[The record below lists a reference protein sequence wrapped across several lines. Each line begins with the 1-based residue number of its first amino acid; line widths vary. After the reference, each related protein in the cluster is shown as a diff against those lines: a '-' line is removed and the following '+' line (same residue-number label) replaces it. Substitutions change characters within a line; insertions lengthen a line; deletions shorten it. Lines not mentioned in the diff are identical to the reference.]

1 MFKRLTVAEVTSTL
15 LMAETE
21 FYNRC
26 SKWLHYWKVDKTVL
40 PFAGYSEIISRF
52 VITDDIHTRYAV
64 LTGPVL
70 AINLKDKG
78 FEVFESSMFALRDT
92 AIIIATRNGYS
103 WTGVM
108 WFEVNAEEAVTKE
121 ALKVNI

>member
-1 MFKRLTVAEVTSTL
+1 MFKHLTVAEVTSTL

-64 LTGPVL
+64 LTGPEL
-70 AINLKDKG
+70 AVNLKDKG
-78 FEVFESSMFALRDT
+78 FEVFESSMFTLKDT
-92 AIIIATRNGYS
+92 VIIIATRNGYS
-103 WTGVM
+103 WTGLM
-108 WFEVNAEEAVTKE
+108 WFKVDVEKATTVKPIP
-121 ALKVNI
+121 VNI

>member
-1 MFKRLTVAEVTSTL
+1 MSAAELTANL

-26 SKWLHYWKVDKTVL
+26 SKWLHYAKIDKTIL
-40 PFAGYSEIISRF
+40 PFEGYSEVISLF
-52 VITDDIHTRYAV
+52 VITDDVHTRYAV
-64 LTGPVL
+64 LTGPEL

-78 FEVFESSMFALRDT
+78 FEVFESSMFALQDT
-92 AIIIATRNGYS
+92 VIIIATRNGYS
-103 WTGVM
+103 WAGIM

>member
-1 MFKRLTVAEVTSTL
+1 MFKYLTAAEVTSTL

-26 SKWLHYWKVDKTVL
+26 SKWLNYWKIDKTVL
-40 PFAGYSEIISRF
+40 PFANYSEFISRF

-64 LTGPVL
+64 LTGPTL
-70 AINLKDKG
+70 AVNLKDKG

-92 AIIIATRNGYS
+92 VIIIATRNGYS
-103 WTGVM
+103 WAGIM

-121 ALKVNI
+121 VLNVNI

>member
-1 MFKRLTVAEVTSTL
+1 MFKHLTVAEVTSTL

-40 PFAGYSEIISRF
+40 PFVGYSEVISRF

-64 LTGPVL
+64 LTGPAL

-78 FEVFESSMFALRDT
+78 FEVFESSMFTLKDT
-92 AIIIATRNGYS
+92 VIIIATRNGYS
-103 WTGVM
+103 
-108 WFEVNAEEAVTKE
+108 
-121 ALKVNI
+121 

>member
-1 MFKRLTVAEVTSTL
+1 MFKRLTVAEVISTL

-64 LTGPVL
+64 LTGPQL
-70 AINLKDKG
+70 AFNLKDKG
-78 FEVFESSMFALRDT
+78 FEVFESSMFPLKDT
-92 AIIIATRNGYS
+92 VIIIATRNGYS
-103 WTGVM
+103 WTGLM
-108 WFEVNAEEAVTKE
+108 WFKVDVEKATTVKPIP
-121 ALKVNI
+121 VNI

>member
-1 MFKRLTVAEVTSTL
+1 MFKHLTVAEVTSTL

-40 PFAGYSEIISRF
+40 PFAGYSEIISSF

-64 LTGPVL
+64 LTGPAL

-103 WTGVM
+103 WTGGYV
-108 WFEVNAEEAVTKE
+108 V
-121 ALKVNI
+121 